1 MESSRRRPE
10 QGGSGKVKLPEI
22 PTEPL
27 EFLARSWSPSA
38 LQLCKALSLSPRPP
52 PPPRSGT
59 PVTNGSN
66 MNIAAAASTTSHVIN
81 SGGGGEN
88 EESTV
93 AGAVVNNS
101 TNNGDP
107 PQPSF
112 LFASSSSSAAATT
125 TSSQLVLERIMSQ
138 SEMISPLTSGR
149 LSHSSSSTTGAL
161 NGIGSLTH
169 HDQDTD
175 SISPPVVSPT
185 HEFDDVVKFLRSNNT
200 LQPLF
205 IGGHNS
211 HGGGSGGVSTPS
223 SKTGRRWL
231 KERKEKKKQEA
242 RAHNAQLHAVV
253 SVANVAAAVAAIA
266 AATAA
271 ASATGKDDKMAKTDM
286 AVASAA
292 TLVAGQCVEAA
303 EVMGA
308 DRCHLISAISSAVN
322 VRTHDDITTL
332 TAAAATALRGA
343 AALKARA
350 LKDVWS
356 IGAAVPA
363 AEKGTTVMRMSGCSS
378 DYHEHSHGNGFV
390 EGLAL
395 EDDFLDSCHQQL
407 LARGTE
413 LLKRTR
419 KGDLHWKIVSVY
431 IHRTGQVML
440 KMKSRHAAG
449 TITKKDKNV
458 VLEVCRDV
466 KPWPGRHLFE
476 GGEQRLYFG
485 LKTVTRGVVEFEC
498 KNQREHDIWTQ
509 GVRRLLSIAAEKN
522 NLNN

>member
-1 MESSRRRPE
+1 MESSRRRPG

-52 PPPRSGT
+52 PPPPRSST
-59 PVTNGSN
+59 PVTNGST
-66 MNIAAAASTTSHVIN
+66 NIHVATTSAAIN
-81 SGGGGEN
+81 GGGGGHEN
-88 EESTV
+88 EESSAV
-93 AGAVVNNS
+93 AGAVVNS

-112 LFASSSSSAAATT
+112 PFASSSSAAATT

-161 NGIGSLTH
+161 NGISSLTH

-175 SISPPVVSPT
+175 SISPPVVSPS
-185 HEFDDVVKFLRSNNT
+185 HEFDDVVKYLRSNNT

-211 HGGGSGGVSTPS
+211 HGGGTSGVSTPS
-223 SKTGRRWL
+223 GKTARRWL

-303 EVMGA
+303 EAMGA

-343 AALKARA
+343 ATLKARA

-363 AEKGTTVMRMSGCSS
+363 AEKGTTAMRMSGCSS

-440 KMKSRHAAG
+440 KMKSRHVAG

-476 GGEQRLYFG
+476 GGEQRRYFG
-485 LKTVTRGVVEFEC
+485 LKTATRGVVEFEC

-509 GVRRLLSIAAEKN
+509 GVGRLLSIAAEKN
-522 NLNN
+522 NLHN

>member
-10 QGGSGKVKLPEI
+10 QGGSSKVKLPEI

-52 PPPRSGT
+52 PPPRSST

-66 MNIAAAASTTSHVIN
+66 MNVATTTTSHVIS

-88 EESTV
+88 EESSTV

-112 LFASSSSSAAATT
+112 SFASSSSSSSS
-125 TSSQLVLERIMSQ
+125 SSQLVLERIMSQ

-149 LSHSSSSTTGAL
+149 LSHSSSSTTTGAL
-161 NGIGSLTH
+161 NVPTIKQHATA
-169 HDQDTD
+169 
-175 SISPPVVSPT
+175 SIHWRPQ
-185 HEFDDVVKFLRSNNT
+185 
-200 LQPLF
+200 QPRR
-205 IGGHNS
+205 GTS
-211 HGGGSGGVSTPS
+211 GVSTPS
-223 SKTGRRWL
+223 GKTARRWL
-231 KERKEKKKQEA
+231 KERKEKKKQDA

-271 ASATGKDDKMAKTDM
+271 ASATGKDDKMAKTDV

-303 EVMGA
+303 EAMGA

-322 VRTHDDITTL
+322 VRTQTISPL
-332 TAAAATALRGA
+332 SPPLLPPVRTAFHHKLHYKLALRGA
-343 AALKARA
+343 ATLKARA

-363 AEKGTTVMRMSGCSS
+363 AEKGTTVMTTSGCSS

-476 GGEQRLYFG
+476 GGEQRRYFG
-485 LKTVTRGVVEFEC
+485 LKTATRGVVSL
-498 KNQREHDIWTQ
+498 NARTRGNTIP
-509 GVRRLLSIAAEKN
+509 GRRGFVVCSPSQQKRTISIAEQS
-522 NLNN
+522 